1 MYDLFDSISNAF
13 TANFVLTLLG
23 AIIAVAGGIVL
34 HMFVFGPKAKDPNA
48 SKLFKIANGQHFLP
62 VSFIKVA
69 YYAGAIYLVFLGI
82 SILPIMGGRG
92 IPAFIG
98 IAIFGN
104 VILRIAYEL
113 VMAVRKAAGLDTE
126 NNSADEPK
134 ENKPLIVMQPKPQ
147 PQYQQFQQPQYQQP
161 GQPMYQQP
169 PQTQYQQPAQP
180 QYQQPAPAPVPQAA
194 PQYQQPAAP
203 VQPVPTP
210 VQPAPAPVQSVPTP
224 VQPVPQ
230 PVAAAPVQNEI
241 PQPVPAPV
249 QSIPTPAEPAAQ
261 TIPTPVQPAPS
272 AETICAACGKPM
284 KPGAKF
290 CPFCGKPV

>member
-82 SILPIMGGRG
+82 SILPIMGGHG

-147 PQYQQFQQPQYQQP
+147 PQYQQFQQ
-161 GQPMYQQP
+161 
-169 PQTQYQQPAQP
+169 
-180 QYQQPAPAPVPQAA
+180 

>member
-13 TANFVLTLLG
+13 TANFVLTLIG
-23 AIIAVAGGIVL
+23 AIIAVAGGIAL
-34 HMFVFGPKAKDPNA
+34 HMFVFGPKAKEPNA

-82 SILPIMGGRG
+82 SILPIMGGHG

-113 VMAVRKAAGLDTE
+113 VMAVRKTAGLDTE

-134 ENKPLIVMQPKPQ
+134 ENKPLINMQPKPQ

-169 PQTQYQQPAQP
+169 MQPQYQQPAQP
-180 QYQQPAPAPVPQAA
+180 MYQQPAPAPVPQAA

-203 VQPVPTP
+203 VQPV
-210 VQPAPAPVQSVPTP
+210 STP

-241 PQPVPAPV
+241 PQPVPAPA
-249 QSIPTPAEPAAQ
+249 QSIPTPTEPAAQ
-261 TIPTPVQPAPS
+261 TIPTPIQPAPA